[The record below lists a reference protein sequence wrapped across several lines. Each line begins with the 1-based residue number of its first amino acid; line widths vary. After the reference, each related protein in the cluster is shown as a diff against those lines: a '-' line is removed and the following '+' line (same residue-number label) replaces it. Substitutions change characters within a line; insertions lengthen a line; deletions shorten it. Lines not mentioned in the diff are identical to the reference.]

1 MGKVA
6 AVGRVHRTAGGA
18 TAGGGPSVAFS
29 IANFIRLRTKEG
41 CRGGGRRDRAVTG
54 GCEGGSSSA
63 YMILNSQLI
72 EFYPAKK
79 VCPCTRS
86 P

>member
-41 CRGGGRRDRAVTG
+41 YEFVFVYVPRR
-54 GCEGGSSSA
+54 
-63 YMILNSQLI
+63 
-72 EFYPAKK
+72 
-79 VCPCTRS
+79 
-86 P
+86 